1 MAYDLLEPETQT
13 GYDVIEPESKGYD
26 VIEPIDT
33 PSLRPVLSES
43 ELGSTTPPRNLAF
56 DVQTAVQEPR
66 LESTGMGVLPEHGL
80 LTAAGIGPEHMPDA
94 VELQEATRM
103 GAANKSP
110 ISLGVALPLTAVAKT
125 VTGIA
130 DWGTSIEGFPQLV
143 AAMIPGL
150 DLVMA
155 GKFAADMVEGGI
167 VSAED
172 LGKAAANKDWQGVA
186 DSSANF
192 IASAYGTKAVT
203 GHAIKTGKAR
213 WDRFSERVVPGS
225 VEMPVI
231 GIEKEAQQR
240 RDLIAQTAVPR
251 LKDDLGQPVPF
262 TERTAAA
269 VTEAEVKPETP
280 KKEDALPDWAR
291 EAMIRD
297 GLDPNRPF
305 NDVDL
310 KNPSVRSAIESDPTL
325 TPEQKVQLLKTGSLK
340 KAEPPKVAEVVA
352 TEKEMVGMGG
362 ATMEEVAPSPTS
374 LKNETGVLERHLHGL
389 PEAYPGET
397 QKMLPAML
405 RARDTL
411 SKDPLAGSR
420 LAEDLKQNPERG
432 LTGDESALLLQ
443 HKDALLKAKNDAAS
457 KTLSKDPTIK
467 AEGELAFEN
476 ASNQLL
482 DLLDALKFRGTQ
494 AGRELRWR
502 QALLFEDFSFESMR
516 SDKRAS
522 VGRELSERENA
533 EIKSLHDKIA
543 ELEKQLSEKETAS
556 TTTERTTAIEESV
569 AEAKT
574 SFKAT
579 ATERDLAGE
588 RSDVIDHL
596 KERAQ
601 ENGDLIG
608 SNASI
613 QKLMELLAREG
624 VTERTAMENAVHGI
638 LKEIMPDMTLL
649 ETQDLMSGYG
659 KYKPLSKDPI
669 KTIVRGIKGEIQQVR
684 KLLDFF
690 SGKAPAK
697 TGVERR
703 IPTQIEHA
711 FIKVVNEAKKA
722 FGTIPTD
729 PAAALKSALDAINTR
744 LKNRL
749 TDLKQEVATRQK
761 IVREKTPSPYNEETL
776 RLRKEIE
783 EVQKQHDEIFGKPEL
798 TDAQRLS
805 LAEKSADRQI
815 AELEEQLRTGR
826 IFSEGKKPSVLTSDR
841 LEAARAKIEALK
853 EERAAARETI
863 QPTAEPEARMLQ
875 QILTRYRNLEASYKD
890 RLARGDFSKRV
901 RKEQPVS
908 DAILDARAR
917 VEQAKNEFHKG
928 LQADKLARQT
938 RLQKIWRSIRQTKDA
953 FVNITSS
960 YDLSAPRQAF
970 FALLANSN
978 RVLTSPRAGA
988 KLLAEPFVR
997 MIQALKSEVMSARLE
1012 QRLKDRHNAKNG
1024 VDKMAKVEFTDIHAE
1039 KFTRYEENARSI
1051 LDEWAQLPW
1060 KTGNAVK
1067 STVTAPVKVLAKGV
1081 RMSNRAFITFLNT
1094 AKAGLL
1100 DHLLEVNFR
1109 DRPPTEVEL
1118 LVIGNAINVATGRG
1132 KLNPALAKAASEVMW
1147 SPKLFFSRLQA
1158 LTLQPLWGGGPLA
1171 GSGRARKIVAKEYAR
1186 VIISGTAL
1194 YGISRYFDDDNQE
1207 KLTSSDFGKIE
1218 RDNTRI
1224 DLWEGFQQPVVLG
1237 ARLATGESTSIA
1249 GKTRDID
1256 TFGTGEVIW
1265 NFFKNK
1271 ARPDIVAAVKA
1282 SIAVVD
1288 LGKGDKDVRVTPGE
1302 AVKGMVPVP
1311 LAVREVIEVMQ
1322 EQGMTEGTIIQ
1333 ILSTFG
1339 AGVSNYEGR
1348 ESQK

>member
-1 MAYDLLEPETQT
+1 MPAFTFEEATETDNSFSFEQAQEKPSFT
-13 GYDVIEPESKGYD
+13 FEEAGT
-26 VIEPIDT
+26 T

-56 DVQTAVQEPR
+56 DVQSAVQEPR
-66 LESTGMGVLPEHGL
+66 LESTGMGELPEHGL
-80 LTAAGIGPEHMPDA
+80 LTAAGIGPENIPTA
-94 VELQEATRM
+94 KELQLATATDKIP
-103 GAANKSP
+103 GIP
-110 ISLGVALPLTAVAKT
+110 IPEGLAITAGAKT
-125 VTGIA
+125 VAGIL
-130 DWGTSIEGFPQLV
+130 DWSTSIEGFPQLV

-155 GKFAADMVEGGI
+155 GKFATDMVEGGI

-186 DSSANF
+186 DASANF

-203 GHAIKTGKAR
+203 SHAIKTGKAR

-231 GIEKEAQQR
+231 GIEREAQQR
-240 RDLIAQTAVPR
+240 RELIARTSELEAVAP
-251 LKDDLGQPVPF
+251 L
-262 TERTAAA
+262 TAAEVA
-269 VTEAEVKPETP
+269 KTEVKPETTQT
-280 KKEDALPDWAR
+280 
-291 EAMIRD
+291 
-297 GLDPNRPF
+297 
-305 NDVDL
+305 V
-310 KNPSVRSAIESDPTL
+310 
-325 TPEQKVQLLKTGSLK
+325 PEPVKTTA
-340 KAEPPKVAEVVA
+340 AEPPKVAEVLADPVDLGA
-352 TEKEMVGMGG
+352 
-362 ATMEEVAPSPTS
+362 ATMESVAPSPTS
-374 LKNETGVLERHLHGL
+374 IKNETGVLERHLHGL
-389 PEAYPGET
+389 PEAYQGET

-443 HKDALLKAKNDAAS
+443 HKDDLLKAKNDAAS

-502 QALLFEDFSFESMR
+502 QALLFEDWSFESMR

-543 ELEKQLSEKETAS
+543 ELEKQLSEKETSS
-556 TTTERTTAIEESV
+556 TATERTTAIEESV
-569 AEAKT
+569 AEAKST
-574 SFKAT
+574 SKAPG
-579 ATERDLAGE
+579 TERDLAGE

-608 SNASI
+608 SNASL

-624 VTERTAMENAVHGI
+624 VTERTAMEQAVHKI
-638 LKEIMPDMTLL
+638 VKEIMPDMTLL

-690 SGKAPAK
+690 SGKAPSK
-697 TGVERR
+697 TGIERR
-703 IPTQIEHA
+703 IPTHIEQT

-783 EVQKQHDEIFGKPEL
+783 EVQKQWDEVFGETKL
-798 TDAQRLS
+798 TDAQRLAM
-805 LAEKSADRQI
+805 AEKSADRQI
-815 AELEEQLRTGR
+815 AELERQLKSGE
-826 IFSEGKKPSVLTSDR
+826 IFSKGQKPSALTSDR
-841 LEAARAKIEALK
+841 LESARAKIEALK

-863 QPTAEPEARMLQ
+863 QPPIEPEARMLQ

-908 DAILDARAR
+908 DSVLDARAR

-938 RLQKIWRSIRQTKDA
+938 RLQKIWRGIRQTKDA

-1012 QRLKDRHNAKNG
+1012 QRLKDRPNAKNG

-1147 SPKLFFSRLQA
+1147 SPKLFASRVQA
-1158 LTLQPLWGGGPLA
+1158 LIGQPLWGGGPLA

-1237 ARLATGESTSIA
+1237 ARLVTGESTSIA

>member
-1 MAYDLLEPETQT
+1 MPAFTFEEATETDNSFSFEQAQEKPSFT
-13 GYDVIEPESKGYD
+13 FEEAGT
-26 VIEPIDT
+26 T

-43 ELGSTTPPRNLAF
+43 ELGSTTPPQNLAF
-56 DVQTAVQEPR
+56 DVQAAVQEPK
-66 LESTGMGVLPEHGL
+66 LESTGMGELPEHGL
-80 LTAAGIGPEHMPDA
+80 LTAAGIGPANMPSSE
-94 VELQEATRM
+94 ELRLATRM
-103 GAANKSP
+103 GASGKSP
-110 ISLGVALPLTAVAKT
+110 ISPAVGLPLTAIAKT

-186 DSSANF
+186 DASANF

-203 GHAIKTGKAR
+203 SHAIKTGKAR

-231 GIEKEAQQR
+231 GIEREAQQR
-240 RDLIAQTAVPR
+240 RELIARTSELEAVAP
-251 LKDDLGQPVPF
+251 L
-262 TERTAAA
+262 TAAEVA
-269 VTEAEVKPETP
+269 KTEVKPETTQT
-280 KKEDALPDWAR
+280 
-291 EAMIRD
+291 
-297 GLDPNRPF
+297 
-305 NDVDL
+305 V
-310 KNPSVRSAIESDPTL
+310 
-325 TPEQKVQLLKTGSLK
+325 PEPVKTTA
-340 KAEPPKVAEVVA
+340 AEPPKVAEVLADPVDLGA
-352 TEKEMVGMGG
+352 
-362 ATMEEVAPSPTS
+362 ATMESVAPSPTS
-374 LKNETGVLERHLHGL
+374 IKNETGVLERHLHGL

-432 LTGDESALLLQ
+432 LTGGESALLLQ

-543 ELEKQLSEKETAS
+543 ELEKQLSEKETSS
-556 TTTERTTAIEESV
+556 TATERTTAIEESV

-574 SFKAT
+574 SSKAT

-783 EVQKQHDEIFGKPEL
+783 EVQKQWDEVFGETKL
-798 TDAQRLS
+798 TDAQRLDR
-805 LAEKSADRQI
+805 AEKSSDRQI
-815 AELEEQLRTGR
+815 AVLEEQLRTGR
-826 IFSEGKKPSVLTSDR
+826 IFSEGKKPSALTSDR
-841 LEAARAKIEALK
+841 LESARAKIEALK

-970 FALLANSN
+970 FAILANSN

-1012 QRLKDRHNAKNG
+1012 QRLKDRPNAKNG

-1147 SPKLFFSRLQA
+1147 SPKLFASRVQA
-1158 LTLQPLWGGGPLA
+1158 LIGQPLWGGGPLA

-1218 RDNTRI
+1218 RGDTRI

>member
-1 MAYDLLEPETQT
+1 MPATFSFEEATEKDNSFSFEQAQEKPSFTFEEAVQPPSPPFELPPEVARSPEHLAALNFQRQAEIQKTFP
-13 GYDVIEPESKGYD
+13 GYKGMGEAISAD
-26 VIEPIDT
+26 EPIIPASVVESAMRLT
-33 PSLRPVLSES
+33 NPLIAPLETTEFGKGLVEGTAENISGMTSLKSAALLPAFAIPVAGQALAGYMGAEAVGAGVGQIVEGISQGDARQAGKGTANVGLGATMVIPAVRGGQKLVAPAKPPVIPKT
-43 ELGSTTPPRNLAF
+43 ELE
-56 DVQTAVQEPR
+56 AVAP
-66 LESTGMGVLPEHGL
+66 
-80 LTAAGIGPEHMPDA
+80 LTAAE
-94 VELQEATRM
+94 
-103 GAANKSP
+103 
-110 ISLGVALPLTAVAKT
+110 VAKT
-125 VTGIA
+125 
-130 DWGTSIEGFPQLV
+130 
-143 AAMIPGL
+143 
-150 DLVMA
+150 
-155 GKFAADMVEGGI
+155 
-167 VSAED
+167 
-172 LGKAAANKDWQGVA
+172 
-186 DSSANF
+186 
-192 IASAYGTKAVT
+192 
-203 GHAIKTGKAR
+203 
-213 WDRFSERVVPGS
+213 
-225 VEMPVI
+225 
-231 GIEKEAQQR
+231 
-240 RDLIAQTAVPR
+240 
-251 LKDDLGQPVPF
+251 
-262 TERTAAA
+262 
-269 VTEAEVKPETP
+269 EVKPETP
-280 KKEDALPDWAR
+280 PPIPETVK
-291 EAMIRD
+291 
-297 GLDPNRPF
+297 
-305 NDVDL
+305 
-310 KNPSVRSAIESDPTL
+310 PT
-325 TPEQKVQLLKTGSLK
+325 
-340 KAEPPKVAEVVA
+340 EPPKVAEVVA
-352 TEKEMVGMGG
+352 TEHIDLGA
-362 ATMEEVAPSPTS
+362 ATMESVAPSPTS

-397 QKMLPAML
+397 QAMLPAMV
-405 RARDTL
+405 RARATL
-411 SKDPLAGSR
+411 AKDPLAGSR

-443 HKDALLKAKNDAAS
+443 HKDALLKAKNEAAS

-502 QALLFEDFSFESMR
+502 QALLFEDWSFESMR

-556 TTTERTTAIEESV
+556 TATERTTAIEESV
-569 AEAKT
+569 TEART
-574 SFKAT
+574 SSKAP

-624 VTERTAMENAVHGI
+624 ITERTAMEKAAHGI

-690 SGKAPAK
+690 SGKPPAK

-703 IPTQIEHA
+703 IPTNIERA

-776 RLRKEIE
+776 RLRKEID

-798 TDAQRLS
+798 TDAQRLA

-815 AELEEQLRTGR
+815 VELERQLKSGE
-826 IFSEGKKPSVLTSDR
+826 IFPKTKEPSNLRSER
-841 LEAARAKIEALK
+841 LDAARAKIEALK

-863 QPTAEPEARMLQ
+863 QPTVEPEARMLQ

-928 LQADKLARQT
+928 LQADKLAKQT
-938 RLQKIWRSIRQTKDA
+938 RLQKIWRSIRQTGGA
-953 FVNITSS
+953 FINIVSS
-960 YDLSAPRQAF
+960 YDLSAPRQMF
-970 FALLANSN
+970 FAILANAS
-978 RVLTSPRAGA
+978 RVFTDPRAAGR
-988 KLLAEPFVR
+988 LLGTPIKR
-997 MIQALKSEVMSARLE
+997 MFKALESENVSQRME
-1012 QRLKDRHNAKNG
+1012 QRRQLRPNATSG
-1024 VDKMAKVEFTDIHAE
+1024 ADKKMGIEFTDLHTE
-1039 KFTRYEENARSI
+1039 KFTRGEENVRSI
-1051 LDEWAQLPW
+1051 LDEWAQLPM

-1067 STVTAPVKVLAKGV
+1067 STVTAPVKVLSKGV
-1081 RMSNRAFITFLNT
+1081 RMSNRAFITALNEMR
-1094 AKAGLL
+1094 AGLADYLL
-1100 DHLLEVNFR
+1100 DVNFKER
-1109 DRPPTEVEL
+1109 APTDADLAV
-1118 LVIGNAINVATGRG
+1118 VGNYVNVATGRG
-1132 KLNPALAKAASEVMW
+1132 KMNPAVAKAMSGFFW
-1147 SPKLFFSRLQA
+1147 SPKLFVSRLQG
-1158 LTLQPLWGGGPLA
+1158 LTLQPLWGGGELR
-1171 GSGRARKIVAKEYAR
+1171 GSATARKIVAKEYAR
-1186 VIISGTAL
+1186 IIASGVAL
-1194 YGISRYFDDDNQE
+1194 YGISRLFDDDNQE
-1207 KLTSSDFGKIE
+1207 PMTSSDFGKIE
-1218 RDNTRI
+1218 RGNTRI
-1224 DLWEGFQQPVVLG
+1224 DLWEGFQQPVVLYK
-1237 ARLATGESTSIA
+1237 RLQRGETTSIA

-1288 LGKGDKDVRVTPGE
+1288 LGKSDKDVRVTPSE

-1311 LAVREVIEVMQ
+1311 LAVREVIEVMH

>member
-1 MAYDLLEPETQT
+1 MPVAWDEYEQVETDKWSDFESVEPAKSEPVDWSSFERVKTQQ
-13 GYDVIEPESKGYD
+13 DS
-26 VIEPIDT
+26 

-56 DVQTAVQEPR
+56 DVQSAVQEPR
-66 LESTGMGVLPEHGL
+66 LESTGMGELPEHGL
-80 LTAAGIGPEHMPDA
+80 LTAAGIGPENIPTA
-94 VELQEATRM
+94 KELQLATATDKIP
-103 GAANKSP
+103 GIP
-110 ISLGVALPLTAVAKT
+110 IPEGLAITAGAKT
-125 VTGIA
+125 VAGIL
-130 DWGTSIEGFPQLV
+130 DWSTSIEGFPQLV

-186 DSSANF
+186 DASANF

-203 GHAIKTGKAR
+203 SHAIKTGKAR

-240 RDLIAQTAVPR
+240 RELIARTSELEAVAP
-251 LKDDLGQPVPF
+251 L
-262 TERTAAA
+262 TAAEVA
-269 VTEAEVKPETP
+269 KTEVKPETP
-280 KKEDALPDWAR
+280 PPIPETVVTKEPWQMTKEEFVAQQDQLPLGQGLPAYQYKKAIA
-291 EAMIRD
+291 EASEVAKA
-297 GLDPNRPF
+297 G
-305 NDVDL
+305 
-310 KNPSVRSAIESDPTL
+310 
-325 TPEQKVQLLKTGSLK
+325 TPEFDAPYEAAIRRLRNEHSEWQHGELVKRAAAEGKPIPP
-340 KAEPPKVAEVVA
+340 AEPPKVAEVLADPVDLGA
-352 TEKEMVGMGG
+352 
-362 ATMEEVAPSPTS
+362 ATMESVAPSPTS

-389 PEAYPGET
+389 PEAYQGET

-443 HKDALLKAKNDAAS
+443 HKDALLKAKNEAAS

-467 AEGELAFEN
+467 AEGELAFET

-502 QALLFEDFSFESMR
+502 QALLFEDWSFESMR
-516 SDKRAS
+516 SDKRAGL
-522 VGRELSERENA
+522 GRELSQRENA
-533 EIKSLHDKIA
+533 QIKELHDKIA
-543 ELEKQLSEKETAS
+543 ELEKQLAEKETAS
-556 TTTERTTAIEESV
+556 TTTERTTTIEESV
-569 AEAKT
+569 AEAK
-574 SFKAT
+574 SSSKAPG
-579 ATERDLAGE
+579 TERDLAGE

-601 ENGDLIG
+601 ENGDLVG

-624 VTERTAMENAVHGI
+624 VTERTAMEQAVHKI
-638 LKEIMPDMTLL
+638 IKEIMPDMTLL

-669 KTIVRGIKGEIQQVR
+669 KTIVRGIRGEIQQVR

-798 TDAQRLS
+798 TAAQRLA

-908 DAILDARAR
+908 DDVLR
-917 VEQAKNEFHKG
+917 VKAQLEHAKREFNRG
-928 LQADKLARQT
+928 LTMDRMKRRSGPQKAYAALKEALNLPRSFLSSWDVSAVLRQGG
-938 RLQKIWRSIRQTKDA
+938 
-953 FVNITSS
+953 FIT
-960 YDLSAPRQAF
+960 LGHP
-970 FALLANSN
+970 L
-978 RVLTSPRAGA
+978 
-988 KLLAEPFVR
+988 
-997 MIQALKSEVMSARLE
+997 QALKSIRPMFRALLSERNALIVE
-1012 QRLKDRHNAKNG
+1012 QEILSRPNAG
-1024 VDKMAKVEFTDIHAE
+1024 
-1039 KFTRYEENARSI
+1039 RYKASKLYLAS
-1051 LDEWAQLPW
+1051 LDEFRLSKQEEIMMSRFANLVP
-1060 KTGNAVK
+1060 
-1067 STVTAPVKVLAKGV
+1067 GV
-1081 RMSNRAFITFLNT
+1081 RMSNRAFMTFLNKLR
-1094 AKAGLL
+1094 ADSFDSLVGS
-1100 DHLLEVNFR
+1100 LENR
-1109 DRPPTEVEL
+1109 GAPLSLVEL
-1118 LVIGNAINVATGRG
+1118 EAVSNYINVATGRG
-1132 KLNPALAKAASEVMW
+1132 NLGKAAGGAET
-1147 SPKLFFSRLQA
+1147 LATAFFSPRLVASRFQLLA
-1158 LTLQPLWGGGPLA
+1158 GQPLYHGSARTRLLVAGEYGRMLTGLAVVYGLGTLA
-1171 GSGRARKIVAKEYAR
+1171 GADIESDPR
-1186 VIISGTAL
+1186 ST
-1194 YGISRYFDDDNQE
+1194 
-1207 KLTSSDFGKIE
+1207 DFGKLKF
-1218 RDNTRI
+1218 DNTRV
-1224 DLWEGFQQPVVLG
+1224 DPMLGLSQNTVLLS
-1237 ARLATGESTSIA
+1237 RLATGEMITSK
-1249 GKTRDID
+1249 GKELPIRGKIPFGGTSAADLLARFTR
-1256 TFGTGEVIW
+1256 TKLAPTVGTTVDVLSGKNVVGEE
-1265 NFFKNK
+1265 
-1271 ARPDIVAAVKA
+1271 
-1282 SIAVVD
+1282 
-1288 LGKGDKDVRVTPGE
+1288 VTPKSAALNLVTPLSLKDIYDVMLEQG
-1302 AVKGMVPVP
+1302 VPV
-1311 LAVREVIEVMQ
+1311 
-1322 EQGMTEGTIIQ
+1322 GTAIS
-1333 ILSTFG
+1333 ILSLFG
-1339 AGVSNYEGR
+1339 MSVQHYEP
-1348 ESQK
+1348 K